1 MIFEGVLRVAD
12 LGLRR
17 LGDLDA
23 DGNAKGG
30 MVTDCSL
37 DDEDFD
43 CSLMNSRLA
52 RMNSAGLGMLP
63 S

>member
-1 MIFEGVLRVAD
+1 MDCGWKENLPKPWSDSLAIFQGVLRVAD

-17 LGDLDA
+17 LGDVDA

-43 CSLMNSRLA
+43 
-52 RMNSAGLGMLP
+52 
-63 S
+63 

>member
-1 MIFEGVLRVAD
+1 MGRKISKNHGQTSLAIFEGVLRVAD

-17 LGDLDA
+17 LGDVDA

-30 MVTDCSL
+30 MVTDGSL

-43 CSLMNSRLA
+43 
-52 RMNSAGLGMLP
+52 
-63 S
+63 